1 MPVARLTG
9 EGDHQQ
15 IFGAKAHR
23 RNIMTQS
30 DQFTFYGG
38 GHRGTEAEFGQQAEQ
53 FGINEVNYSFE
64 GHQPAREKGLK
75 ILTPEELKKGDVSM
89 EIVSMRMNRKYSRTN
104 KIRKVF
110 QSIFHM
116 VNSGLQVFT
125 VGWIQEDNTVKGGTG
140 WAVEL
145 AKLFNRPLSVF
156 DQDRNLWYTWKE
168 NSWVEDQPKVEHP
181 TFVGTGTRNL
191 TDAGSQAIK
200 DLFTRSFKA

>member
-1 MPVARLTG
+1 
-9 EGDHQQ
+9 
-15 IFGAKAHR
+15 
-23 RNIMTQS
+23 MTHS

-38 GHRGTEAEFGQQAEQ
+38 GHRGTETEFGRQAEQ

-64 GHQPAREKGLK
+64 GHQPARDKGLT
-75 ILTPEELKKGDVSM
+75 ILSPEELKKGDISM
-89 EIVSMRMNRKYSRTN
+89 EIVSIRMNRKYSQTH

-116 VNSGLQVFT
+116 VNSGLQVFA
-125 VGWIQEDNTVKGGTG
+125 VGWIQADDTVKGGTG

-156 DQDRNLWYTWKE
+156 DQERNQWFTWKD
-168 NSWVEDQPKVEHP
+168 SGWVEDLPKVEHP

-191 TDAGSQAIK
+191 TDNGALAIK
-200 DLFTRSFKA
+200 ELFTRSFSL

>member
-1 MPVARLTG
+1 
-9 EGDHQQ
+9 
-15 IFGAKAHR
+15 
-23 RNIMTQS
+23 MTQPE
-30 DQFTFYGG
+30 QFTFYGG

-64 GHQPAREKGLK
+64 GHQPARKKGLK
-75 ILTPEELKKGDVSM
+75 ILSPEELKKGDVSM
-89 EIVSMRMNRKYSRTN
+89 EIVSMRMNRNYSRTN

-125 VGWIQEDNTVKGGTG
+125 VGWIQEDDTVKGGTG

-145 AKLFNRPLSVF
+145 GKLFNRPLSVF
-156 DQDRNLWYTWKE
+156 DQDRNQWYTWKD
-168 NSWVEDQPKVEHP
+168 NSWVEDLPEVDHP

-191 TDAGSQAIK
+191 TDEGTQAIK
-200 DLFTRSFKA
+200 DLFTRSFKV